1 MNHKLLFFLILALAK
16 PVFSQDYM
24 NEIAIKSC
32 ECLNTISD
40 TLDTERFN
48 LELGLCMIEAAAPF
62 KKRLKKDYRI
72 DFNKIDEHGADLGR
86 IIGLRMASVCPDAV
100 VKLAHRTND
109 EEAALLAENLFEG
122 QIVAIDATR
131 FVEFSIKD
139 AQGKISKFY
148 WFTFIESGMELTN
161 NYQNLMEQSVQITYS
176 IQELFDARIQEYR
189 NFNVIQKLEL
199 KD

>member
-1 MNHKLLFFLILALAK
+1 MNHKLLFFLLLVLAK

-24 NEIAIKSC
+24 NEIALKSC
-32 ECLNTISD
+32 ECLNTIPD
-40 TLDTERFN
+40 TLDTDRFN
-48 LELGLCMIEAAAPF
+48 LELGLCMIEAAAPY

-100 VKLAHRTND
+100 VMLAHRAND

-122 QIVAIDATR
+122 QIVGIDDGK
-131 FVEFSIKD
+131 FVEFSLKD

-148 WFTFIESGMELTN
+148 WFTFIESGLELTN
-161 NYQNLMEQSVQITYS
+161 NYQNLMEQYVQITYS

-189 NFNVIQKLEL
+189 SFYVIQKLEL
-199 KD
+199 KE

>member
-1 MNHKLLFFLILALAK
+1 MNHKLLLFLLLALAK

-48 LELGLCMIEAAAPF
+48 LELGLCMIEAAAPY

-100 VKLAHRTND
+100 VKLANRTND
-109 EEAALLAENLFEG
+109 TEAALLAENLFEG
-122 QIVAIDATR
+122 QIVGIDDSK

-139 AQGKISKFY
+139 AQGKIWKFY
-148 WFTFIESGMELTN
+148 WFTFIESGIELTN
-161 NYQNLMEQSVQITYS
+161 NYQSLMEQYVQITYTT
-176 IQELFDARIQEYR
+176 QDLFDARIQEYR